1 MRKQSLFTKE
11 RVIYWSDEFADV
23 VNQLTG
29 KGPDGKVIQPAIYTF
44 NTGAI
49 ALAAAVGAVN
59 KRKRDLG
66 SGGRKEI
73 STTTFASHGLESYIF
88 LVALL
93 GGSFDSV
100 EILRPDNE
108 ELLLKEFE
116 QYAAGGL
123 EYLRV
128 EFAEAPT
135 RTADWVVEKLL
146 SKSSDTRLEAALPVL
161 I

>member
-29 KGPDGKVIQPAIYTF
+29 KDPDGRVSQPAIYTF

-88 LVALL
+88 LVPLL
-93 GGSFDSV
+93 GGSFDSG

-108 ELLLKEFE
+108 ELLIKAFE
-116 QYAAGGL
+116 QYVSGGL
-123 EYLRV
+123 
-128 EFAEAPT
+128 
-135 RTADWVVEKLL
+135 
-146 SKSSDTRLEAALPVL
+146 
-161 I
+161 

>member
-11 RVIYWSDEFADV
+11 RVIYWSDEFSDV

-29 KGPDGKVIQPAIYTF
+29 KDAEGKVVQPAIYTF

-49 ALAAAVGAVN
+49 ALAAAVGVIQ
-59 KRKRDLG
+59 KRKREFG
-66 SGGRKEI
+66 GGGRKEI

-88 LVALL
+88 LIALI
-93 GGSFDSV
+93 GRGFESV
-100 EILRPDNE
+100 ESLRPDNE
-108 ELLLKEFE
+108 ELLIKEFE

-123 EYLRV
+123 EYLRS
-128 EFAEAPT
+128 EFAQAPT
-135 RTADWVVEKLL
+135 KTADWIVEKLF
-146 SKSSDTRLEAALPVL
+146 SAKNTLEEKPYMPIL